1 MLIMIRLALSEEEM
15 VDIAEALDD
24 PMLPENQKTKLLVL
38 RMHNEGAKTGFIAK
52 VLCLHRNTITNH
64 LKEYR
69 DGGLAASLED
79 RFYRPSSSLA
89 PFIPCLRC
97 DFLIRPVADAKEAVQ
112 RIEARTKIR
121 LSESQARRW
130 MKGQGMALRKACP
143 IPGKVDP
150 QLQLVFYTEKLLPKL
165 EQARDDKHK
174 VFFVDAAH
182 FVMGAFL
189 GMVWC
194 FARVFVRTSPG
205 RQRYNVLGAI
215 DSHNQ
220 EFISIRTKENI
231 NSHSVVELLEKIKAT
246 YPDHEITLVMDNAKY
261 QRCNFV
267 QEHAKSMGI
276 ELLFLPPY
284 SPNLNLIERL
294 WKFTKKR
301 CLTNKHY
308 RDFDAFCAAIDLC
321 LDQVSGP
328 FKKKIQTLM
337 SPKFQFFKLHK
348 S

>member
-1 MLIMIRLALSEEEM
+1 M
-15 VDIAEALDD
+15 
-24 PMLPENQKTKLLVL
+24 
-38 RMHNEGAKTGFIAK
+38 
-52 VLCLHRNTITNH
+52 
-64 LKEYR
+64 
-69 DGGLAASLED
+69 ED

-165 EQARDDKHK
+165 EQARDDK
-174 VFFVDAAH
+174 
-182 FVMGAFL
+182 
-189 GMVWC
+189 
-194 FARVFVRTSPG
+194 
-205 RQRYNVLGAI
+205 Q
-215 DSHNQ
+215 
-220 EFISIRTKENI
+220 
-231 NSHSVVELLEKIKAT
+231 
-246 YPDHEITLVMDNAKY
+246 
-261 QRCNFV
+261 
-267 QEHAKSMGI
+267 
-276 ELLFLPPY
+276 
-284 SPNLNLIERL
+284 
-294 WKFTKKR
+294 KR

-328 FKKKIQTLM
+328 FKKEIQTLM

>member
-1 MLIMIRLALSEEEM
+1 M
-15 VDIAEALDD
+15 
-24 PMLPENQKTKLLVL
+24 
-38 RMHNEGAKTGFIAK
+38 
-52 VLCLHRNTITNH
+52 
-64 LKEYR
+64 
-69 DGGLAASLED
+69 
-79 RFYRPSSSLA
+79 
-89 PFIPCLRC
+89 RC

-205 RQRYNVLGAI
+205 RQRYNVLGPSTVI
-215 DSHNQ
+215 IRSLSNTNQ
-220 EFISIRTKENI
+220 REYKLTLGRRVTGENQ
-231 NSHSVVELLEKIKAT
+231 S
-246 YPDHEITLVMDNAKY
+246 D
-261 QRCNFV
+261 
-267 QEHAKSMGI
+267 
-276 ELLFLPPY
+276 LPR
-284 SPNLNLIERL
+284 S
-294 WKFTKKR
+294 
-301 CLTNKHY
+301 
-308 RDFDAFCAAIDLC
+308 
-321 LDQVSGP
+321 
-328 FKKKIQTLM
+328 
-337 SPKFQFFKLHK
+337 
-348 S
+348 

>member
-1 MLIMIRLALSEEEM
+1 MIQLALSKEEKI
-15 VDIAEALDD
+15 DIAEALDD
-24 PMLPENQKTKLLVL
+24 PALVEHHRTKLLVL
-38 RMHNEGAKTGFIAK
+38 RMHSEGAKTGFISK
-52 VLCLHRNTITNH
+52 VLCLHRNTVTNH
-64 LKEYR
+64 LREYR

-89 PFIPCLRC
+89 PFVQCLRC
-97 DFLIRPVADAKEAVQ
+97 DFRIRPVTDAKEAVK
-112 RIEARTKIR
+112 RIEARTNVR

-130 MKGQGMALRKACP
+130 MKAQGMKLRKTCP
-143 IPGKVDP
+143 IPGKADP
-150 QLQLVFYTEKLLPKL
+150 QLQLDFYTSELLPRL
-165 EQARDDKHK
+165 EQARDSKRK

-194 FARVFVRTSPG
+194 FTRVFTRTSPG

-220 EFISIRTKENI
+220 ELISIRTTQNI
-231 NSHSVVELLEKIKAT
+231 NSHTIVELLEKIHAK
-246 YPDHEITLVMDNAKY
+246 YPDHEITLVMDNARY

-267 QEHAKSMGI
+267 KEHAQDFGI

-294 WKFTKKR
+294 WKLTKKR

-308 RDFDAFCAAIDLC
+308 KDFSAFCYAIDNC
-321 LDQVSGP
+321 LEQLAGP
-328 FKKKIQTLM
+328 LKQELQTLM
-337 SPKFQFFKLHK
+337 APNFQLFQKHN

>member
-1 MLIMIRLALSEEEM
+1 M
-15 VDIAEALDD
+15 
-24 PMLPENQKTKLLVL
+24 
-38 RMHNEGAKTGFIAK
+38 
-52 VLCLHRNTITNH
+52 
-64 LKEYR
+64 
-69 DGGLAASLED
+69 
-79 RFYRPSSSLA
+79 
-89 PFIPCLRC
+89 
-97 DFLIRPVADAKEAVQ
+97 
-112 RIEARTKIR
+112 
-121 LSESQARRW
+121 
-130 MKGQGMALRKACP
+130 
-143 IPGKVDP
+143 
-150 QLQLVFYTEKLLPKL
+150 
-165 EQARDDKHK
+165 
-174 VFFVDAAH
+174 FFVDAAH

-205 RQRYNVLGAI
+205 RQQRYNVLGAI

-328 FKKKIQTLM
+328 FKKR
-337 SPKFQFFKLHK
+337 SRH

>member
-1 MLIMIRLALSEEEM
+1 
-15 VDIAEALDD
+15 
-24 PMLPENQKTKLLVL
+24 
-38 RMHNEGAKTGFIAK
+38 
-52 VLCLHRNTITNH
+52 
-64 LKEYR
+64 
-69 DGGLAASLED
+69 
-79 RFYRPSSSLA
+79 
-89 PFIPCLRC
+89 
-97 DFLIRPVADAKEAVQ
+97 
-112 RIEARTKIR
+112 
-121 LSESQARRW
+121 
-130 MKGQGMALRKACP
+130 
-143 IPGKVDP
+143 
-150 QLQLVFYTEKLLPKL
+150 
-165 EQARDDKHK
+165 
-174 VFFVDAAH
+174 
-182 FVMGAFL
+182 MGAFL

-205 RQRYNVLGAI
+205 RQQRYNVLGAI

-301 CLTNKHY
+301 CLTNNTTETLTHFVPRLIYASIKYPDH
-308 RDFDAFCAAIDLC
+308 
-321 LDQVSGP
+321 S
-328 FKKKIQTLM
+328 KKR
-337 SPKFQFFKLHK
+337 SRH